1 MSVEFYNQNAQQ
13 FFSSTVEVDSTSLLD
28 QFVPYLPQG
37 GLVLDAGCGS
47 GRDSKR
53 FLDMGYQIDAF
64 DASAP
69 LAALAE
75 ELLNQSVTVT
85 IFENFTSSKRYDGI
99 WACASLLHIPRS
111 LLTQT
116 FAHLA

>member
-85 IFENFTSSKRYDGI
+85 TSRTLPLVNAMTEFGLVLPYCMSRENRY
-99 WACASLLHIPRS
+99 RRR
-111 LLTQT
+111 LLT
-116 FAHLA
+116 